1 MPSHCPEICSVIFPH
16 FCFTSSCFFSLLLSQ
31 SGGGE
36 SGRFRVV
43 AAINLVERL
52 RLDLGADRRTS
63 GEGFGLGYRRENHQ
77 VLFFFHFF
85 LLFLL
90 FLLSLFSRPLL
101 PPAPLLQRLK
111 SMRGSPVSL
120 ESPRSFSSSS
130 GAAAAAVPFFWQTL
144 AKGLLKLSC
153 FNGLLKPGTKSS
165 SLIEFAKFS
174 RTKRRSK
181 LPAGTMEW

>member
-77 VLFFFHFF
+77 VLFFFSF
-85 LLFLL
+85 LPPLPSLPS
-90 FLLSLFSRPLL
+90 LSLLTPPPPSRPPLAAPEVDARLAGVIGISAELL
-101 PPAPLLQRLK
+101 EFLRCCCCRRA
-111 SMRGSPVSL
+111 
-120 ESPRSFSSSS
+120 FSS
-130 GAAAAAVPFFWQTL
+130 GRHW
-144 AKGLLKLSC
+144 
-153 FNGLLKPGTKSS
+153 
-165 SLIEFAKFS
+165 
-174 RTKRRSK
+174 RRDC
-181 LPAGTMEW
+181 